1 MATALKTKPEEDF
14 SFLPDQNDTSF
25 LPDQHPAPTVGNDK
39 PDDFSFLPDKSG
51 EAAAPP
57 QPQAGVTDQPTPP
70 ANPFVRPT
78 SSGGADVTDEGLL
91 HAQDTTVLGHLKSM
105 IKAGLP
111 APLQPIVDVA
121 QAGADKLKETYDA
134 ATGATPLENTA
145 TPSDGEK
152 PVPGE
157 DTSFL
162 PDQQKK
168 DARDGLINAITPGL
182 DPLTGAL
189 VQTERGKRSAMAL
202 VSGMAGTAAGMVAS
216 VPAAESFFGKD
227 TIVGQKAQA
236 AAKALQKIASDTMP
250 ENPDFGDQ
258 LASGAGSMALFM
270 VPGGAAGRLVS
281 AVPRM
286 GMLATRLAPAIG
298 AGISAVLQ
306 SATNAGGVYE
316 DQLNKGLD
324 RENASKSAFRD
335 FWQNAILIGATNKLG
350 IFGDEANLLKKALMS
365 APLEGIQFGAQS
377 VIASLAK
384 NEPIDWKGDVLPNA
398 GVGMVLGAAAGP
410 IMEGAMGEAARAPR
424 ETTTITDETLGTN
437 GSAYLKTKFP
447 QLYEQINNQTAPVDK
462 AKLKDI
468 LVQSAAAGEEVI
480 LKGGSPEDANKAA
493 VAAFAQTIS
502 PHVEEAHAEAQAQ
515 AAKAPVTPKAPTE
528 SIEDLIAKFDP
539 SHDEVSKNNVE
550 PDATVLEHGEPTEA
564 ETSHIIPIPD
574 NPIRIRKADIEAE
587 AQYLH
592 QRALEERDGKV
603 SPLEQFVKENG
614 GISTYRNDPDTGKP
628 AELEEYKNIPVRLR
642 GGTSYDEM
650 RQMAMDHGVLP
661 HDAPYSALYDELG
674 SLQERGGIPK
684 VEDFYQEARHN
695 IEYEKLQDR
704 AAKGQAIPPDIA
716 ANYSAQRVDDL
727 RVRAKAAADKILTSN
742 KINDRV
748 MVDLVDAINVDPEAF
763 KKGYGE
769 EANPAQYDF
778 KGETKTV
785 PGDRMQAVINLA
797 HGATEETGRH
807 EAFHAVSNIL
817 LDEAENKIITNK
829 YGDMEKA
836 ADAFGEYRGGKSTTD
851 SVVDKIFGKV
861 KAFLEKLSNYF
872 NESKFTTADELF
884 QGIEHGR
891 FADRALRDQTRSAYD
906 ESQKGVM
913 PQYTADETAELQ
925 KRAQYSAMAA
935 LKQIFTRT
943 ESVRPQINAPEFKDW
958 FGDSKVVDKNGAP
971 AVVYHGTT
979 NLFSQFDP
987 ARRELGFHFGAS
999 PELSEGR
1006 IDARDEM
1013 DQIPG
1018 TRPDWKDGASI
1029 MPVYLKLDNPVRA
1042 KFDVGDWS
1050 NVEDVKGVIKGAL
1063 PEEQMAGIKTIGDL
1077 RTALQEAG
1085 FDGITYKN
1093 QFENYTGMK
1102 DAARESYIAFEPEQ
1116 IKSAYNMGSFDPNNA
1131 DIRYSAKEKPD
1142 PRQYDLFDE
1151 KGEATIQ
1158 SKQRDPFVAPVE
1170 KKAEPIEVP
1179 EQKDKTEKE
1188 MADVG
1193 DQLWYNRRNFTDKGL
1208 EWDKVKDMN
1217 PTLKVR
1223 EVTKPKVWAKPDY
1236 EDLVSGGMN
1245 PFTAHLVK
1253 QVYDSIAIKPDV
1265 RGEVTDTHMKDYIAS
1280 VNKVKTAVFEWAR
1293 NREAQAGQINDMLKT
1308 VSTSLHGGDIGGL
1321 MREATKK
1328 GGSLVDKIF
1337 PPREGQAPGRR
1348 FYENKDYNAEA
1359 ILLGGN
1365 RFVRSLSPGYSEGA
1379 RAMKAIKLG
1388 WPASQEAWVR
1398 QYAVRSDPAGT
1409 KVYDNGQYR
1418 VLTEPEFYVVKNST
1432 RRILQTGFKSQEA
1445 AEQFARGLGQKKK
1458 PGETEP
1464 EEALTDVTRKG
1475 PIRREEGENVDPQRL
1490 MDNYGFR
1497 GVNYGNWVTK
1507 EERQDFTNKAHD
1519 ALADLSDFLDVPQKS
1534 LSLNGMLGLAFGAQG
1549 RGGSVAAHFIAGVN
1563 EINLTK
1569 TKGAG
1574 SLAHEWAH
1582 ALDHYFAVKVN
1593 DQTAKSK
1600 EPFLTHNVNNVK
1612 ASDVKGLR
1620 PEILDA
1626 FKEIVDTMKHRTE
1639 TSAEVKARVEAS
1651 DKKDSDRLESWIT
1664 SLRKKLEKEAAPETK
1679 EAALKDFD
1687 TNADRIRKGDLG
1699 DGYVMH
1705 SRTDGFPPVI
1715 ANVREVFQQAT
1726 GHVLDMDQSKG
1737 LSANAT
1743 HARFKLDTAN
1753 QERRHAPQR
1762 QETAYLKAAE
1772 NMDSGKGGKPYW
1784 SSETELF
1791 ARAFHS
1797 YVLDGLADKAQRSD
1811 YLVRP
1816 QPAAGERGSARY
1828 PQNEERTKIK
1838 NAFDKLIGALKT
1850 EESPK
1855 GVAMYSATPN
1865 APVFY
1870 STLEGT
1876 LEKKL
1881 PERVSPEVVHNILNG
1896 QDIRKEEAE
1905 WSGLKE
1911 WLADKKGMVSKKD
1924 VMDFVRQNQIQIKE
1938 VMLGQQ
1944 KQLSEAEVSERI
1956 GLGLRGKLTPAQ
1968 KARYLELNSK
1978 ELGLPTKFSQY
1989 TLPDGRKYKELLL
2002 TLPTETK
2009 PNISLDYF
2017 KESAMGKRIAAEGK
2031 DVNAEYKRFLEQ
2043 EPGAHA
2049 PANVFKSSHYSE
2061 DNILAHVRFNERT
2074 DDAGRKMLFLEEVQ
2088 SDWHQ
2093 KGRDKGYEKEHNGE
2107 EVAALEKAVADSRS
2121 TLNDELKKV
2130 GYLGFDDSA
2139 RARAAI
2145 LQEPETWHRI
2155 WDVADKSAL
2164 VAAGNKY
2171 IKATQDYAPVSQR
2184 EKGVPDAPF
2193 KKTWHE
2199 LALKRMLRYAAENG
2213 FDRMGWTTGEQQAE
2227 RYDLSKQVSE
2237 IRATVHPVGDTVGI
2251 HVRGK
2256 DGETVLSQTVPKSGV
2271 SNIIGKDMAEK
2282 VLAQQPGEEGSYKGL
2297 DLKVGG
2303 EGMKGFYDQ
2312 IIPNFLDKYAKK
2324 WGAKSEWSTLQLGPD
2339 PEKFRLAE
2347 YDGDSAKIGAA
2358 LGGPEKVHAL
2368 DITPDMRKSVMELG
2382 QPQYS
2387 AEIKPSYEAKKKE
2400 EPGFYEENRALRRSS
2415 YQGLKDDFRNVVRDL
2430 KKGTDKILGTISTRL
2445 KNIDPSLRRA
2455 LRWYEFRT
2463 ANRTMEDLKAVEP
2476 FIKKVMKMESGDR
2489 MDFDLA
2495 RKNGDMDRISS
2506 VMAKYN
2512 MGSEYYGARKVLNDI
2527 YKRSKDVGFDLGYL
2541 ENYFPRKLKDSQG
2554 FLDYVSKRDDWS
2566 ILQDAISAKETALQ
2580 RYLTVEEKAELINSM
2595 IRGTRRGLVSLS
2607 ETGNMKDRVIE
2618 KVTPQMNQFYYDSDA
2633 ALVRYVNE
2641 VNAAIENRR
2650 FFGKGAKEKSG
2661 SNFGEAAGSIDV
2673 NDSIGAYM
2681 LDLLNRGVIKPSQ
2694 EKEVRDMLA
2703 ARFAPTGP
2711 GPIMG
2716 LYRNIGYI
2724 DAMGSPISALSQLGD
2739 IGFSTYRGGFIRTG
2753 WQLAKSMVGKSEV
2766 KRADIG
2772 IEKIAQEFSDPVRSY
2787 KLLEKVFKG
2796 IGLDY
2801 LDALGKETYI
2811 NTVLGK
2817 FRSQLKNPNRDF
2829 FERLTTVF
2837 GPETPQIIKDL
2848 ESGKITENVK
2858 YLLFS
2863 ELSDVQPISLAEMPE
2878 KYLSGGNGRILYMLK
2893 SFAIKQIDLFRNEA
2907 FQKIQQPGAANK
2919 VEGIRRLVYL
2929 AGTLGLANAGADLL
2943 KNILLNRPTDISDM
2957 IVDNMV
2963 RLTGISKYAIYD
2975 ARRNGLWDAA
2985 MKTILPPHKAL
2996 DALYK
3001 DFANVDFTKP
3011 GDFIDNRN
3019 PKNQKMQGNW
3029 WMGKKLESPSS
3040 IPYLGKFY
3048 YWWFGKGADLSEKTR
3063 QKMRQQAALHK

>member
-1 MATALKTKPEEDF
+1 M
-14 SFLPDQNDTSF
+14 
-25 LPDQHPAPTVGNDK
+25 V
-39 PDDFSFLPDKSG
+39 
-51 EAAAPP
+51 
-57 QPQAGVTDQPTPP
+57 
-70 ANPFVRPT
+70 
-78 SSGGADVTDEGLL
+78 
-91 HAQDTTVLGHLKSM
+91 
-105 IKAGLP
+105 KAGLP
-111 APLQPIVDVA
+111 APLQPLVDVA

-134 ATGATPLENTA
+134 ATGATPPENTA
-145 TPSDGEK
+145 LPPSGEK
-152 PVPGE
+152 PASGE

-168 DARDGLINAITPGL
+168 NDREAIIQAITPGV
-182 DPLTGAL
+182 DPITGAL
-189 VQTERGKRSAMAL
+189 LQTERGKRSAMAL
-202 VSGMAGTAAGMVAS
+202 ASGMAGTAAGMVAS

-227 TIVGQKAQA
+227 TIIGQKAQS
-236 AAKALQKIASDTMP
+236 AAKALQKIAADTMP

-258 LASGAGSMALFM
+258 LANGAGSMALFM
-270 VPGGAAGRLVS
+270 VPGGASARLVS

-286 GMLATRLAPAIG
+286 GMLATKLAPAIG

-306 SATNAGGVYE
+306 SATMAGGVYE

-324 RENASKSAFRD
+324 RENASRSAFRD
-335 FWQNAILIGATNKLG
+335 FWQNAILVGVTNKLG
-350 IFGDEANLLKKALMS
+350 IFGEQANLLKKALMS

-377 VIASLAK
+377 IIGSLAK

-410 IMEGAMGEAARAPR
+410 LMEGVTGEHAARPPR
-424 ETTTITDETLGTN
+424 ETTTITDDTLGTN

-515 AAKAPVTPKAPTE
+515 AAQAPAAKPKAPTE

-539 SHDEVSKNNVE
+539 THDEVSKNNE
-550 PDATVLEHGEPTEA
+550 HPEATVLEHGEPTEA
-564 ETSHIIPIPD
+564 ETSHVIPIPD

-592 QRALEERDGKV
+592 QRALEEREGKV

-614 GISTYRNDPDTGKP
+614 GIATYRNDPETGKP

-716 ANYSAQRVDDL
+716 ANYSAQRVDNL

-778 KGETKTV
+778 KGETKTI

-797 HGATEETGRH
+797 HGATEQTGRH

-836 ADAFGEYRGGKSTTD
+836 ADAFGEFRGGKSTSD
-851 SVVDKIFGKV
+851 SVVDKIFTKV

-884 QGIEHGR
+884 HGIEHGR
-891 FADRALRDQTRSAYD
+891 FADRALRDQTRTVYT
-906 ESQKGVM
+906 ESQRGTP
-913 PQYTADETAELQ
+913 PQYTAEEAAQIKKQAE
-925 KRAQYSAMAA
+925 YSAREQ
-935 LKQIFTRT
+935 LKDVVTKT
-943 ESVRPQINAPEFKDW
+943 ASARPQLNSPEFKGW
-958 FGDSKVVDKNGAP
+958 FGDSKVVDAKGNPEVFYHSTNSPTQITQFEERNGMA
-971 AVVYHGTT
+971 G
-979 NLFSQFDP
+979 
-987 ARRELGFHFGAS
+987 HFGTINAAEDRMIQAREDGTFDDKS
-999 PELSEGR
+999 P
-1006 IDARDEM
+1006 
-1013 DQIPG
+1013 
-1018 TRPDWKDGASI
+1018 ASI
-1029 MPVYLKLDNPVRA
+1029 LPVYLKIENPVRMSDVH
-1042 KFDVGDWS
+1042 FDESTTMVD
-1050 NVEDVKGVIKGAL
+1050 
-1063 PEEQMAGIKTIGDL
+1063 DL
-1077 RTALQEAG
+1077 RNRKIISAKEANKLRPADFSDTKNADAIKRIVETLKDKG
-1085 FDGITYKN
+1085 YDGIVYENRIEDPGHDTYIP
-1093 QFENYTGMK
+1093 FDST
-1102 DAARESYIAFEPEQ
+1102 Q
-1116 IKSAYNMGSFDPNNA
+1116 IKSAFNLGSFDAGNA

-1142 PRQYDLFDE
+1142 PRQFDLFDE

-1158 SKQRDPFVAPVE
+1158 SKQRDPFVPPVE

-1179 EQKDKTEKE
+1179 EQKNKTEKE

-1208 EWDKVKDMN
+1208 SWDKVKDLN

-1223 EVTKPKVWAKPDY
+1223 EVNKQKVWAKPDY

-1253 QVYDSIAIKPDV
+1253 QIYDSIAAKPAV
-1265 RGEVTDTHMKDYIAS
+1265 RGEVTDAHMQDYIAS
-1280 VNKVKTAVFEWAR
+1280 VNKVKNAVFEWAK
-1293 NREAQAGQINDMLKT
+1293 NREAQAGLINDQIKT
-1308 VSTSLHGGDIGGL
+1308 LSLSLHGGDIGGL

-1328 GGSLVDKIF
+1328 GGSLLDKIF

-1365 RFVRSLSPGYSEGA
+1365 RFVRSLNPGYSEGE

-1432 RRILQTGFKSQEA
+1432 RRILQAGFKSQEA

-1458 PGETEP
+1458 PGGIEP

-1475 PIRREEGENVDPQRL
+1475 PVRREEGENVDPQRL

-1497 GVNYGNWVTK
+1497 GVNYGNWVTT

-1519 ALADLSDFLDVPQKS
+1519 ALADLSEFLQVPQKS

-1549 RGGSVAAHFIAGVN
+1549 RGGSVAAHFMPGVN

-1593 DQTAKSK
+1593 DQIAKSK
-1600 EPFLTHNVNNVK
+1600 EPFLTHNAGNLK
-1612 ASDVKGLR
+1612 ASDLKGLR

-1626 FKEIVDTMKHRTE
+1626 FKEIVDTMKRTTE
-1639 TSAEVKARVEAS
+1639 TPEQVKARVEAS

-1664 SLRKKLEKEAAPETK
+1664 SLRKQLEKNAAPETK

-1699 DGYVMH
+1699 EGYVMH
-1705 SRTDGFPPVI
+1705 SRSDGFPPVI
-1715 ANVREVFQQAT
+1715 ANMREVFQQAT
-1726 GHVLDMDQSKG
+1726 GHLLDMDQSKG
-1737 LSANAT
+1737 LSANAN
-1743 HARFKLDTAN
+1743 HARFKLGTDA
-1753 QERRHAPQR
+1753 QERQHAPQK
-1762 QETAYLKAAE
+1762 QDTAYLKAAE
-1772 NMDSGKGGKPYW
+1772 SLDSGKGGKTYW
-1784 SSETELF
+1784 ASPTELF

-1797 YVLDGLADKAQRSD
+1797 YVLDGLADKAERSD

-1816 QPAAGERGSARY
+1816 QPAAGERGSERY
-1828 PQNEERTKIK
+1828 PQNEERAKIK
-1838 NAFDKLIGALKT
+1838 RAFDKLIEAVKT
-1850 EESPK
+1850 EETPK

-1870 STLEGT
+1870 SHLEGT
-1876 LEKKL
+1876 LDKKL
-1881 PERVSPEVVHNILNG
+1881 PERASPEMIHNILNG
-1896 QDIRKEEAE
+1896 QEIRKEEAE

-1911 WLADKKGMVSKKD
+1911 WLADKKGLVTKSD
-1924 VMDFVRQNQIQIKE
+1924 VMDFVRQNQIKIQE
-1938 VMLGQQ
+1938 VMKGAAMPINPKDVSWKKGKVKKPNTRDQSLPLTVKVGDETRKFTVIQDRYNGGFIMLDRTGHDLFSY
-1944 KQLSEAEVSERI
+1944 KDKSELAE
-1956 GLGLRGKLTPAQ
+1956 KLAQ
-1968 KARYLELNSK
+1968 YWNSRA
-1978 ELGLPTKFSQY
+1978 ENGPKFEKY
-1989 TLPDGRKYKELLL
+1989 TLPGGDNYRELLL
-2002 TLPTETK
+2002 TLPVSESGKPPDKFLNTKIGKHVNGEGWWFEHESGAVSGGNYTRAEALDHARSVWTKTE
-2009 PNISLDYF
+2009 DQF
-2017 KESAMGKRIAAEGK
+2017 E
-2031 DVNAEYKRFLEQ
+2031 
-2043 EPGAHA
+2043 
-2049 PANVFKSSHYSE
+2049 SSHFSE
-2061 DNILAHVRFNERT
+2061 PNVLAHVRFNERT
-2074 DDAGRKMLFLEEVQ
+2074 DDAGRKVLFLEEIQ

-2093 KGRDKGYEKEHNGE
+2093 KGREKGYATEHNGDD
-2107 EVAALEKAVADSRS
+2107 VAALEKAVSDSRA

-2130 GYLGFDDSA
+2130 NYLGFDDSA

-2155 WDVADKSAL
+2155 WDVADKPAL
-2164 VAAGNKY
+2164 IEAGNKY
-2171 IKATQDYAPVSQR
+2171 IEATKEYAPVSQR

-2213 FDRMGWTTGEQQAE
+2213 FDRIGWTTGDQQAE
-2227 RYDLSKQVSE
+2227 RYNLSKQVQHIAWEKNDDGTYNINAPKPGGEPGVYKEDLSLPE
-2237 IRATVHPVGDTVGI
+2237 LKELL
-2251 HVRGK
+2251 GK
-2256 DGETVLSQTVPKSGV
+2256 DLASKIET
-2271 SNIIGKDMAEK
+2271 
-2282 VLAQQPGEEGSYKGL
+2282 
-2297 DLKVGG
+2297 G
-2303 EGMKGFYDQ
+2303 EGDKEPESGMGRQWNILKGDNLKIGGKGMEGFYDQ
-2312 IIPNFLDKYAKK
+2312 MVPSFLDKYAKK

-2339 PEKFRLAE
+2339 PEALRLAE
-2347 YDGDSAKIGAA
+2347 YDGDSQKIGDA
-2358 LGGPEKVHAL
+2358 LGGPAKIHAL
-2368 DITPDMRKSVMELG
+2368 DITPEMRKSVMELG

-2430 KKGTDKILGTISTRL
+2430 KRGTDKVLGTISTRL

-2455 LRWYEFRT
+2455 LRWYEFRV

-2476 FIKKVMKMESGDR
+2476 FIKRVAKMKPEDR

-2512 MGSEYYGARKVLNDI
+2512 MGTEYYGARKVLNDI

-2554 FLDYVSKRDDWS
+2554 FLDYVAKRDDWS
-2566 ILQDAISAKETALQ
+2566 ILQDAITAKETALQ

-2607 ETGNMKDRVIE
+2607 ETGNMKDRVID

-2633 ALVRYVNE
+2633 AMVRYVNE

-2661 SNFGEAAGSIDV
+2661 ENYGESAGTLDV
-2673 NDSIGAYM
+2673 SDSIGAYM

-2703 ARFAPTGP
+2703 ARFGPTGP

-2716 LYRNIGYI
+2716 LYRNMGYI

-2739 IGFSTYRGGFIRTG
+2739 IGFSTYRGGFLRTG
-2753 WQLAKSMVGKSEV
+2753 WQLAKSLVGKSEV

-2787 KLLEKVFKG
+2787 KVLEWVFKK
-2796 IGLDY
+2796 IGLDF

-2848 ESGKITENVK
+2848 ESGKMTENVK

-2893 SFAIKQIDLFRNEA
+2893 SFALKQIDLFRNEA

-2919 VEGIRRLVYL
+2919 VEGVRRLVYL

-2963 RLTGISKYAIYD
+2963 RLSGISKYAIYD

-3029 WMGKKLESPSS
+3029 WMGNKLESPSS

-3063 QKMRQQAALHK
+3063 QKMRQKAAVHR